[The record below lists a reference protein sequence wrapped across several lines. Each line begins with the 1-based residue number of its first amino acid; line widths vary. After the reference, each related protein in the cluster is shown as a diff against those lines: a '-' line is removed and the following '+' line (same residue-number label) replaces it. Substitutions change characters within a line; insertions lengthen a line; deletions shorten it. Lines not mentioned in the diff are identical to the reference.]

1 MLKERRRAVHCD
13 MVEPS
18 KTSPGYYKYLITI
31 REKDGSEHKVPAY
44 GKDMQ
49 DAISRLVWNERAHTK
64 LTSVII
70 GFVIFIPF
78 LTACVLGALK
88 DSPAWVLSG
97 LGFSVVLGVLMS
109 VIDKYLSK
117 S

>member
-1 MLKERRRAVHCD
+1 MKSRRKAISAELVR
-13 MVEPS
+13 ES
-18 KTSPGYYKYLITI
+18 KDNPGYFRYNVEIEEVGGTRHI
-31 REKDGSEHKVPAY
+31 VPAY

-49 DAISRLVWNERAHTK
+49 DAISRLVWNERVHSK

-97 LGFSVVLGVLMS
+97 LGFSVVLGF
-109 VIDKYLSK
+109 VIHLVDRYLSK